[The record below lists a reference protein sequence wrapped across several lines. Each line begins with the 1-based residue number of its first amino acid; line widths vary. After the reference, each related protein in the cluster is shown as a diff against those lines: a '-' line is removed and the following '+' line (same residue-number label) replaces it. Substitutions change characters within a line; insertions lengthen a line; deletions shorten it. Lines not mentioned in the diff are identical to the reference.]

1 MHSRI
6 HGTAEV
12 DDTMANR
19 MTREALIY
27 LFGVP
32 EDDWGL
38 LESGESH
45 RLLESSNAKA
55 ACAVAEIEGAADQDL
70 RILAADTGRGA
81 GGLGAVLEIV
91 GAIAIAGGAA
101 AAVVQ
106 AASLVRWAYHRI
118 ASATGRRPMI
128 SLGAAEH
135 LAMADLIDR
144 VDSLPRLIGSGD
156 VNSSSEDLAF
166 TGGDMFWVVLATE
179 SELHSYHISAYGD
192 VYYVGTSP
200 PIPDFMDA
208 PPPYWAG
215 GDPSGD

>member
-1 MHSRI
+1 
-6 HGTAEV
+6 
-12 DDTMANR
+12 MANR
-19 MTREALIY
+19 MSREALIY
-27 LFGVP
+27 LCGVS

-38 LESGESH
+38 LESGEGC
-45 RLLESSNAKA
+45 RFLESSDAKA
-55 ACAVAEIEGAADQDL
+55 ASAVAEIEGAADQEL
-70 RILAADTGRGA
+70 RIRGADTGRGA
-81 GGLGAVLEIV
+81 GGLGAVLEVV

-101 AAVVQ
+101 AAVAQ
-106 AASLVRWAYHRI
+106 AAGLVRWAYHKI

-128 SLGAAEH
+128 SLGAAEY

-144 VDSLPRLIGSGD
+144 VDSPPRLIGSGD
-156 VNSSSEDLAF
+156 VNSSSPDRAF

-179 SELHSYHISAYGD
+179 SRLHSYHISAYGD

-215 GDPSGD
+215 GDAPGD